1 MPIRPGDS
9 TPKFDNIPEP
19 LEEGPVLGPPGF
31 GIVREEAADG
41 ESPSIFDEQDASAS
55 RPGGL
60 PSTSGSPWEEAK
72 TEVYTRDRL
81 QAEAADG
88 ELTEPMFPRFDPS
101 QHPATAAAEA
111 PTLELPPPA
120 PPPTPTPGPSAP
132 SAGTAGGEATP
143 AGGVTPA
150 APPRSTSPPPSP
162 APPSPARVVQQTGVP
177 AAPQRSLAVVL
188 LFSYAS
194 AVTIALIY
202 LLLTRGGS
210 GPQRHQLEDLRDPAD
225 EEGTVRIIQRGVD
238 LPLGHTLRLRESRRF
253 GNILV
258 EPLRVT
264 RGPIEFQHFSG
275 NPRKTHPPTPPVLKL
290 WLRLTNVSTDQ
301 EIAPL
306 DGLLLY
312 KRALN
317 REGRV
322 VANAFVCRAE
332 DVRDGEVIFTYPA
345 SPNSEWDMRGQHLG
359 RVLKPGESLETFI
372 PSDAEGLDRLQGEL
386 VWRFQL
392 RKGYAPTGRGVTTL
406 IQVTFPAAG
415 IESEPTRQAGA
426 ESTHR
431 WKGMGG
437 PSLRRLRPEWSL
449 CQEWT
454 CGSEGV
460 GGRFPA

>member
-1 MPIRPGDS
+1 
-9 TPKFDNIPEP
+9 
-19 LEEGPVLGPPGF
+19 VPP
-31 GIVREEAADG
+31 
-41 ESPSIFDEQDASAS
+41 
-55 RPGGL
+55 
-60 PSTSGSPWEEAK
+60 
-72 TEVYTRDRL
+72 
-81 QAEAADG
+81 
-88 ELTEPMFPRFDPS
+88 
-101 QHPATAAAEA
+101 
-111 PTLELPPPA
+111 
-120 PPPTPTPGPSAP
+120 
-132 SAGTAGGEATP
+132 
-143 AGGVTPA
+143 
-150 APPRSTSPPPSP
+150 
-162 APPSPARVVQQTGVP
+162 TGVP

-194 AVTIALIY
+194 AVTLALIY

-210 GPQRHQLEDLRDPAD
+210 GPQRHQLEDLRDPVD

-264 RGPIEFQHFSG
+264 RGPIEFEHFSG

-317 REGRV
+317 REGQV

-332 DVRDGEVIFTYPA
+332 DVRDGEVVFTYPA

-372 PSDAEGLDRLQGEL
+372 PSDTEGLDRLQGEL

-406 IQVTFPAAG
+406 IQVTFPANG
-415 IESEPTRQAGA
+415 IEAEPVRQAGRDSSRRA
-426 ESTHR
+426 MR
-431 WKGMGG
+431 GGG
-437 PSLRRLRPEWSL
+437 PSWRVRQPELSL
-449 CQEWT
+449 CRMRT
-454 CGSEGV
+454 SGSGGV
-460 GGRFPA
+460 GGEFPS